1 MPLTTFIRHAR
12 SCCSRSRADGGVRAL
27 DLVVDRLA
35 DVVEEAAASWPHLTS
50 APSSAA
56 IIAGE
61 VADLDEWLSTF
72 WP

>member
-1 MPLTTFIRHAR
+1 MAWQTLGD
-12 SCCSRSRADGGVRAL
+12 SRYLLRDLRRDDGVRAL

-35 DVVEEAAASWPHLTS
+35 DVVQEAARRAVFWL

-56 IIAGE
+56 MIA
-61 VADLDEWLSTF
+61 ARWAHSTEWLSTF